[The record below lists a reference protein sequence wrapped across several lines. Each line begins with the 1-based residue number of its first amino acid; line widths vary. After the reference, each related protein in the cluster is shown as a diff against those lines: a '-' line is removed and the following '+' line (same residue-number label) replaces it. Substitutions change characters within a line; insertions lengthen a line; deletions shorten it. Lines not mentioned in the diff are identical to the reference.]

1 MLHGKIFW
9 AALFLTISLLLGKS
23 THAENQRPQYLPETG
38 HWLAGGLVT
47 HQQSNLVATL
57 LTDPTTDAFLDN
69 NSMLSLQVQASPTKA
84 VTGSEGPQTLFVV
97 VQDRNLRPVP
107 SAQVTFTLRSSSG
120 AEAVYLMPPTNE
132 YGITHLMFSLN
143 GLPFGLV
150 EVLVTANYSNL
161 EKQTA
166 TSFRIWW

>member
-1 MLHGKIFW
+1 MLRGKVFW
-9 AALFLTISLLLGKS
+9 PALFLTISLLLGNS
-23 THAENQRPQYLPETG
+23 THAGYQRPQYLPETG
-38 HWLAGGLVT
+38 HWLAGGFLT
-47 HQQSNLVATL
+47 HHQSNLAAAILYGPITN
-57 LTDPTTDAFLDN
+57 AFLDN
-69 NSMLSLQVQASPTKA
+69 NSVLSLQVQASPTKA
-84 VTGSEGPQTLFVV
+84 VTGAEGTQTLFVV
-97 VQDRNLRPVP
+97 VQDQNLRPVP
-107 SAQVTFTLRSSSG
+107 SAQVTFTLRSPSG

-150 EVLVTANYSNL
+150 EVLVTANYSSL